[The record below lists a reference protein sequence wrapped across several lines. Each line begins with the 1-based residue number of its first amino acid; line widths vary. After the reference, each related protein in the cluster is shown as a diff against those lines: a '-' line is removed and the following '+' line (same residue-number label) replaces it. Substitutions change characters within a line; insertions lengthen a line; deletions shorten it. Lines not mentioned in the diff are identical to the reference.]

1 MRAKD
6 FLTEAE
12 LAKKT
17 FYEKDR
23 LQNLITRLKK
33 PGEKF
38 LTVDGD
44 SISLRATPEEFKYL
58 INLLKTNYDAR
69 GTVISNS
76 KMLNKIGGVPLSQLM
91 KTADFGGMSGV
102 GAAGET
108 VGKPN
113 IGPTVEAL
121 KSMAMFAKL
130 ISRGKPA
137 ITAEDVLNVAAIMS
151 QNAQEIKEKGK
162 TVATTSSKYSRRV
175 YDTSKQVQDTIGIN
189 IRLSSP
195 PFQRAVNVSP
205 ADKQA
210 WGSLQ
215 GIVNYVNNE
224 GDIAKYSRFFASN
237 NKRDPVNIAVVG
249 ISGAKADISTT
260 YEKPDGTIKTLS
272 HMSMSIK
279 AGSSMY
285 DQASGMNTEGIE
297 KFYDILG
304 LNPLDAADAMRYVGF
319 ESKVDR
325 VEDSPEQAKARVA
338 AVKQIYEIV
347 GLQLKQRIGAL
358 NDQGEAEYV
367 HEFLGKLRGSI
378 QGEGK
383 LVYVNFDTKGT
394 YNKLNPQLITT
405 MAQHINLDVVVD
417 MESKSTPYIYI
428 MDKVSGKPIIHVR
441 LAILKSGRMT
451 HTFELDYLLDLI
463 RDAKKKEAQMQ
474 PAADTVPVA
483 AKKSAITPTA
493 NKALGNQNAVP
504 AKVPTKDKAQQT
516 AATVGDQMGAD
527 TAEEDPEKG

>member
-1 MRAKD
+1 MK
-6 FLTEAE
+6 E
-12 LAKKT
+12 
-17 FYEKDR
+17 R
-23 LQNLITRLKK
+23 LQNLINRLKK

-44 SISLRATPEEFKYL
+44 PISVRATPDEFKYL
-58 INLLKTNYDAR
+58 INLLKTNYDAQ

-91 KTADFGGMSGV
+91 KTADFGGKSGV
-102 GAAGET
+102 GASGEK

-130 ISRGKPA
+130 VSRGKSE
-137 ITAEDVLNVAAIMS
+137 ITAEDVQKVGAIMAE
-151 QNAQEIKEKGK
+151 NAQEVKEKGK
-162 TVATTSSKYSRRV
+162 TVATTDSKYSRRV
-175 YDTSKQVQDTIGIN
+175 YDTSKQVQDTISIN

-195 PFQRAVNVSP
+195 PFQRAINVSP

-215 GIVNYVNNE
+215 GIVSYVNSE
-224 GDIAKYSRFFASN
+224 TDIAKYSRFFAAN

-260 YEKPDGTIKTLS
+260 YEKPDGTIKNLS

-285 DQASGMNTEGIE
+285 DQASGMNEDGIY

-304 LNPLDAADAMRYVGF
+304 LNPLDAADAMRYVKF
-319 ESKVDR
+319 QSKVDR

-338 AVKQIYEIV
+338 AVKEIYEIV
-347 GLQLKQRIGAL
+347 GIQLKQRINAL
-358 NDQGEAEYV
+358 NDQGEAEFV
-367 HEFLGKLRGSI
+367 HEFLGKLRSSI

-383 LVYVNFDTKGT
+383 LVYVNFDAKGT

-405 MAQHINLDVVVD
+405 LAHHIDLDVVVD
-417 MESKSTPYIYI
+417 MESKAVPYIYI
-428 MDKVSGKPIIHVR
+428 IDKISGKSIMHVR

-463 RDAKKKEAQMQ
+463 RDAKKKEATYNNEH
-474 PAADTVPVA
+474 PAQQTAEPAVQQATTTKPTA
-483 AKKSAITPTA
+483 AKSA
-493 NKALGNQNAVP
+493 NKPLGNPAAVP

-516 AATVGDQMGAD
+516 AAQVGDQMGAD
-527 TAEEDPEKG
+527 SEEQQSEKV